1 MRIPVRTR
9 RVPVVGAASSDPRL
23 DAGPSSLQ
31 SYYAARAA
39 EYDAV
44 YRKPERQPDLRQI
57 ERWLPSLLRDRRIL
71 EIACGTGYWTR
82 FLEPVASSI
91 VAIDSAEETLHIARQ
106 RVAPGKVS
114 FAIGDAYAPA
124 PPGRSFDAAFAGFW
138 LSHVPRER
146 LLEFLGALDAALE
159 PGAKVVFLDN
169 RFVPG
174 SSSPIAERDASGNTY
189 QWRGLS
195 DGSKHRVLKN
205 FPSETELHD
214 LVGAGLGRSPRYTQW
229 RYFWA
234 FEYCVPAP

>member
-9 RVPVVGAASSDPRL
+9 RIPVAGAASSDPRL

-106 RVAPGKVS
+106 RVAPDKVS

-124 PPGRSFDAAFAGFW
+124 PPGRSFDAAFPGFW
-138 LSHVPRER
+138 LSHVPRSGCSNSSAR
-146 LLEFLGALDAALE
+146 ST
-159 PGAKVVFLDN
+159 
-169 RFVPG
+169 RR
-174 SSSPIAERDASGNTY
+174 SSPERRWSSWTIVSSREA
-189 QWRGLS
+189 R
-195 DGSKHRVLKN
+195 R
-205 FPSETELHD
+205 
-214 LVGAGLGRSPRYTQW
+214 RSPSATHRATLING
-229 RYFWA
+229 A
-234 FEYCVPAP
+234 A